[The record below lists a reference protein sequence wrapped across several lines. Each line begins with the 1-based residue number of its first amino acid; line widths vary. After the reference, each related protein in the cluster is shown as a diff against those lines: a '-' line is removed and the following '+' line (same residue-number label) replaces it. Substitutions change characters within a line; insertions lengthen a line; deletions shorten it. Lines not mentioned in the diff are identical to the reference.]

1 MKPPRIIVHSNHT
14 VLARDGR
21 NIWYR
26 KTGNNEFRNSVV
38 DIMSACTFFDV
49 PCNQAVHNFISG
61 F

>member
-1 MKPPRIIVHSNHT
+1 MKTPRVIIHLNHT
-14 VLARDGR
+14 VLVRDGI
-21 NIWYR
+21 NIWHT
-26 KTGNNEFRNSVV
+26 KTVHNEFRNSVV